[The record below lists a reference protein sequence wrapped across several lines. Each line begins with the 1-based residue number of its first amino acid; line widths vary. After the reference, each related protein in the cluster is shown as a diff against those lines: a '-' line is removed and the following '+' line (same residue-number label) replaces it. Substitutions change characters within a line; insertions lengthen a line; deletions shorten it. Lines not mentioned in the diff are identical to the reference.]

1 MKVKVNYYI
10 EDVELESFINSIGYE
25 NVLNILVD
33 RYKNVSTY
41 YTVIY
46 QQPNEE

>member
-1 MKVKVNYYI
+1 MKVKVKYYI
-10 EDVELESFINSIGYE
+10 MNNELEDFINDIGYE